1 VRHPRPVWGARLDS
15 CEASRG
21 RVLSATNGEKE
32 RGRGMGKIIA
42 GILGAAL
49 VMSLSPTANGA
60 QSVCPVEV
68 AQAKRLLSKKQAM
81 AKAQGDASRAL
92 AGARQGGT
100 TAAPR
105 ENQDV
110 QAPRENQNVQA
121 PRENQDVQA
130 PRENQNVQA
139 PRENQNVQAPRENQ
153 NVQAPRENQNVQAP
167 RKSQDAQAPRM
178 TRAASLIRE
187 AEGACKSG
195 NPTLASENAKS
206 ALELLK

>member
-1 VRHPRPVWGARLDS
+1 M
-15 CEASRG
+15 E
-21 RVLSATNGEKE
+21 
-32 RGRGMGKIIA
+32 KIIA

-105 ENQDV
+105 ENQNV

-121 PRENQDVQA
+121 PRENL
-130 PRENQNVQA
+130 NVQA

-153 NVQAPRENQNVQAP
+153 NVQAPRENQDV
-167 RKSQDAQAPRM
+167 QAPRM
-178 TRAASLIRE
+178 TRAASLVRE

-195 NPTLASENAKS
+195 KPTLASENAKA